1 MGKRIT
7 RLEDWISASDA
18 AQLLS
23 AKMGRPINAK
33 YIRSLSQRKRQPV
46 RTVVMSSRL
55 LYSRED
61 ILSCEVKEH
70 GKKKK
75 LFLDE

>member
-1 MGKRIT
+1 MVKKIN

-23 AKMGRPINAK
+23 KKMGRPISAR
-33 YIRSLSQRKRQPV
+33 YIRALSQSKRQPV
-46 RTVVMSSRL
+46 RTVVRSSRL

-61 ILSCEVKEH
+61 ILDCEVKEH
-70 GKKKK
+70 GKNQK
-75 LFLDE
+75 EETS